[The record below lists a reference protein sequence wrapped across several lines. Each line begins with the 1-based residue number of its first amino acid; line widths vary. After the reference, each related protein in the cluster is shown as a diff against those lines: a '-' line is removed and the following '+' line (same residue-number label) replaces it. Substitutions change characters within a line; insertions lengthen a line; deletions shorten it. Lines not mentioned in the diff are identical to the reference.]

1 MGRLL
6 VVANRLPLNTT
17 RKAGELHFRPSP
29 GGLAVGLSSLP
40 ESRERLWLGW
50 PGVTNEKLK
59 AEEKDQIIKRLAA
72 EDCHPVFLSRRQ
84 MEGYYQGFCNK
95 TIWPLFHYFPRRAV
109 YEARFWKTYRQVNE
123 AFCDEVMKIAS
134 PSDRIWVH
142 DYQLMLLP
150 QLLRER
156 LPDSEIGF
164 FLHIPWPSFELFRL
178 LPWREEILNGLL
190 GADLIGF
197 HTYDYVRHFLS
208 SASRITGLEHTLGNV
223 SVANRVV
230 KVDAFPMGIDY
241 EKYSRAIE
249 DPGVEKQA
257 AKIRKKIGDRKI
269 ILSIDRLDYSKGIIE
284 RLEAFDLFLS
294 ENPQYKGKVT
304 LIMVAVPTRTGV
316 EDYRELR
323 NRLEQ
328 LVGRINGEYGTMG
341 YVPVWY
347 LYRSL
352 PFAELTALYNVSDV
366 ALVTPLRD
374 GMNLIAKEF
383 IAAKADKPG
392 VLIISEMTGAA
403 REMGEAIVVNSC
415 DKGAI
420 VDAIK
425 QALEMP
431 PLEQLER
438 NKVMQERLRRYGISR
453 WSQDFLD
460 ALSDIKKTQEKMSAN
475 RLSESMTK
483 KLAEDCRKSNK
494 RLFLLD
500 YDGTLVGFKGK
511 PAEAGPDDEIITLL
525 QRLTRDPMNTVVIIS
540 GRDRT
545 TLEDWLGNIGAALV
559 AEHGGWVRLENQ
571 RWQSP
576 VPFDMTWKET
586 IRPILELH
594 TDRTPGSTVEEK
606 DFSLVWHYRRADPEL
621 AYVRG
626 QELRVALVNLTE
638 NLDVGVF
645 EGNKILEVKSQGVN
659 KGRAAEH
666 WMAEQDWDFILAAGD
681 DYTDEEMFSA
691 LPDKAYSIKVGFTAS
706 KARFNV
712 DSVKEIRLLLKRLL
726 GDLHDTA

>member
-6 VVANRLPLNTT
+6 VVANRLPFNIA
-17 RKAGELHFRPSP
+17 RKAKELHFRQSP

-40 ESRERLWLGW
+40 ESCERLWLGW
-50 PGVTNEKLK
+50 PGMTNEKLK
-59 AEEKDQIIKRLAA
+59 GKEEDQIRDRLAA
-72 EDCHPVFLSRRQ
+72 EGCRPVFLSRRQ
-84 MEGYYQGFCNK
+84 VEGYYQGFCNK
-95 TIWPLFHYFPRRAV
+95 TIWPLFHYFPRRTV
-109 YEARFWKTYRQVNE
+109 YEDRFWKTYRQVNE
-123 AFCDEVMKIAS
+123 AFCDEVMKIADKGDS
-134 PSDRIWVH
+134 IWVH

-150 QLLRER
+150 KLLRER
-156 LPDSEIGF
+156 LPDSKIGF
-164 FLHIPWPSFELFRL
+164 FLHIPWPSSEIFRL
-178 LPWREEILNGLL
+178 LPWREQILDGLL

-208 SASRITGLEHTLGNV
+208 SVSRITAMEHTLGNV

-241 EKYSRAIE
+241 EKYSQAIG
-249 DPGVEKQA
+249 DPRVKKEAG
-257 AKIRKKIGDRKI
+257 KIRKRIGERKI
-269 ILSIDRLDYSKGIIE
+269 ILSVGRLDYSKGIIQ

-294 ENPQYKGKVT
+294 QNPQYRGAVT

-323 NRLEQ
+323 NSLEQ

-341 YVPVWY
+341 YIPVWY

-352 PFAELTALYNVSDV
+352 PFVELTGLYNVSDV

-374 GMNLIAKEF
+374 GMNLVAKEY
-383 IAAKADKPG
+383 IAAKADQPG
-392 VLIISEMTGAA
+392 VLVVSEMTGAA
-403 REMGEAIVVNSC
+403 RELGEALVVNSC
-415 DKGAI
+415 SKGAI

-438 NKVMQERLRRYGISR
+438 NKIMQERLRRYSVSR
-453 WSQDFLD
+453 WSQDFLS
-460 ALSDIKKTQEKMSAN
+460 ALSDIKKTQERMSAN
-475 RLSESMTK
+475 RLSPAIAK
-483 KLAEDCRKSNK
+483 KLAQDYRKSRK
-494 RLFLLD
+494 RLLLLD

-511 PAEAGPDDEIITLL
+511 PADAGPDTEILALL
-525 QRLTRDPMNTVVIIS
+525 KKLTAHPNNTVVIVS

-545 TLEDWLGNIGAALV
+545 TLEKWLGEIGAALV
-559 AEHGGWVRLENQ
+559 AEHGAWIR
-571 RWQSP
+571 RDDRKWQTPLSR
-576 VPFDMTWKET
+576 DTAWKES
-586 IRPILELH
+586 IRPILQLY

-606 DFSLVWHYRRADPEL
+606 DFSLVWHYRRADPEF

-626 QELRVALVNLTE
+626 QELKAALVNLTE

-645 EGNKILEVKSQGVN
+645 EGNKILEVKSRGAN

-666 WMAEQDWDFILAAGD
+666 WLARRGWDFILAAGD

-691 LPDKAYSIKVGFTAS
+691 LSDEAYSIKVGFSAS
-706 KARFNV
+706 TARFNV
-712 DSVKEIRLLLKRLL
+712 DSVKEIRLLLKRLS
-726 GDLHDTA
+726 GDLNDTP

>member
-6 VVANRLPLNTT
+6 VVANRLPLNTA

-40 ESRERLWLGW
+40 EYSERLWLGW

-59 AEEKDQIIKRLAA
+59 AEQKEQIIERLAA

-95 TIWPLFHYFPRRAV
+95 TIWPLFHYFPRRTI

-123 AFCDEVMKIAS
+123 TFCDEVMKVDKPGDS
-134 PSDRIWVH
+134 IWVH

-150 QLLRER
+150 QLLRQR

-178 LPWREEILNGLL
+178 LPWREQILNGLL

-208 SASRITGLEHTLGNV
+208 SVSRITGQEHMLGNV
-223 SVANRVV
+223 SVADRVV

-241 EKYSRAIE
+241 EKYSRAID
-249 DPGVEKQA
+249 DPAVEKEA
-257 AKIRKKIGDRKI
+257 NKIRRRIGDRKI

-294 ENPQYKGKVT
+294 ENPQYRGTVT
-304 LIMVAVPTRTGV
+304 LIIVAVPTRTGV
-316 EDYRELR
+316 EDYKELR
-323 NRLEQ
+323 SRLEQ
-328 LVGRINGEYGTMG
+328 LVGRINGEYGTMS
-341 YVPVWY
+341 YIPVWY

-352 PFAELTALYNVSDV
+352 PFTELTALYNVSDV
-366 ALVTPLRD
+366 ALITPLRD

-392 VLIISEMTGAA
+392 VLVISEMTGAA
-403 REMGEAIVVNSC
+403 RELGEALVVNSC
-415 DKGAI
+415 NKAAI
-420 VDAIK
+420 VEAIK
-425 QALEMP
+425 EALEMP
-431 PLEQLER
+431 PLEKIER
-438 NKVMQERLRRYGISR
+438 NKVMQERLCRYNISR
-453 WSQDFLD
+453 WSHDFLD
-460 ALSDIKKTQEKMSAN
+460 ALSDTKKTQEQMSAN
-475 RLSESMTK
+475 RLSDSMAEE
-483 KLAEDCRKSNK
+483 LAEDCRKGSK

-511 PAEAGPDDEIITLL
+511 PAEAGPDDEIVALL
-525 QRLTRDPMNTVVIIS
+525 QCLSRDPRNTVVIIS

-545 TLEDWLGNIGAALV
+545 TLEDWLGHIGTALV
-559 AEHGGWVRLENQ
+559 AEHGGWIRRVGQ
-571 RWQSP
+571 KWQST
-576 VPFDMTWKET
+576 VPFEMDWKDT
-586 IRPILELH
+586 IRPILDLH
-594 TDRTPGSTVEEK
+594 TDRTPGSTIEEK
-606 DFSLVWHYRRADPEL
+606 NFSLVWHYRRADPEL
-621 AYVRG
+621 AHVRRH
-626 QELRVALVNLTE
+626 ELRGALVNLTE

-659 KGRAAEH
+659 KGRGAEH
-666 WMAEQDWDFILAAGD
+666 WLVEQDWDFILAVGD
-681 DYTDEEMFSA
+681 DYTDEEMFSV
-691 LPDKAYSIKVGFTAS
+691 LPDEAYSIKVGFTAS
-706 KARFNV
+706 KANFNV
-712 DSVKEIRLLLKRLL
+712 DSVKDIRMLLKRLI
-726 GDLHDTA
+726 GDLNDTT